1 MPHWQSA
8 GSVAIYRPPFTYR
21 WAVMGKPVSITIS
34 HDLGRDAA
42 LARLRDGVDKIRDRL
57 GMVKMQLVEERWEGD
72 RLNFGVGAL
81 GQTVH
86 GRIEV
91 EDKLIRVEV
100 TLPWMLAVFAEKLKI
115 GVEKQGQILL
125 EKPKA

>member
-1 MPHWQSA
+1 MA
-8 GSVAIYRPPFTYR
+8 
-21 WAVMGKPVSITIS
+21 KPVTITIS

-42 LARLRDGVDKIRDRL
+42 CGRLRDGIERIRNRL
-57 GMVKMQLVEERWEGD
+57 GSVRMELVEEEWQGD
-72 RLNFGVGAL
+72 TLHFGVAAL
-81 GQTVH
+81 GYTVR

-91 EDKLIRVEV
+91 EEALVRVEMM
-100 TLPWMLAVFAEKLKI
+100 LPWLLAAFAEKLRL

>member
-1 MPHWQSA
+1 
-8 GSVAIYRPPFTYR
+8 
-21 WAVMGKPVSITIS
+21 MGKPVSITIS

-42 LARLRDGVDKIRDRL
+42 LARLRGGVDKIRDRL
-57 GMVKMQLVEERWEGD
+57 GIVRMQLVEERWEGD
-72 RLNFGVGAL
+72 ALHFGVGAL

-86 GRIEV
+86 GRVEV
-91 EDKLIRVEV
+91 EDRLIRVEV
-100 TLPWMLAVFAEKLKI
+100 SLPWMLAMFAEKLKI